1 MEFMILR
8 REDDATGSR
17 YRGTF
22 RDGPHY
28 VEGLGDAHEVN
39 RAYRWFAD
47 QGGEDLVVHDLDG
60 ARKLVEVYKRL
71 EPPQYFEIVEILRST
86 TRPQKDRDF
95 LGFDLTTG
103 HFSLLGTGLELRLVA
118 PPGSEDKYEERFRFL
133 RPLLRLIKEHFQPRL
148 NAYGLFDEYDDASLC
163 LESMMALQ
171 EYLPSL
177 WGAKGL
183 KFYVLG
189 LRLVNS
195 AKD

>member
-1 MEFMILR
+1 MELLILR
-8 REDDATGSR
+8 REEDVTGSR

-22 RDGPHY
+22 RGGPYY
-28 VEGLGDAHEVN
+28 VEGLGDDHEVN
-39 RAYRWFAD
+39 KAFFWYAD
-47 QGGEDLVVHDLDG
+47 QEGEGLIVHDLDG
-60 ARKLVEVYKRL
+60 ARRLLEVYKKL
-71 EPPQYFEIVEILRST
+71 EPPQYFEIVEIIRAT
-86 TRPQKDRDF
+86 TRPSQDSEF

-148 NAYGLFDEYDDASLC
+148 NAYGLFDEYEDASLC
-163 LESMMALQ
+163 LECMMALQ

-195 AKD
+195 TKD